1 MGKKDQETSE
11 PDRYICDAEGWCSVM
26 KEAILA
32 MMTSRKGLRVGE
44 LCGNKTGDFT
54 QAVICDFGMKNGWAL
69 VRFCPFCGGN
79 PNARFKQADEVA
91 P

>member
-1 MGKKDQETSE
+1 MSKKDQETSE
-11 PDRYICDAEGWCSVM
+11 PERYLCDVKGWCYM
-26 KEAILA
+26 MQQAIES

-44 LCGNKTGDFT
+44 LCSDRRNLT

-79 PNARFKQADEVA
+79 PNARYASQSEEAL
-91 P
+91 